1 MKYRYLWIVAF
12 AAGFTAAP
20 TQGQENPV
28 FFGVKAG
35 QIDADQGGFDT
46 ASNIGF
52 LFGYALSRD
61 ATGVLALES
70 EYTRNLSDGDIAGAG
85 DWRIE
90 TLAVY
95 GAYRTTDDV
104 YLKAKA
110 GALSQDVKCQGTRR
124 GICAKASGVSFGAG
138 VGWRLNRKVGF
149 ELEYTLIEEDIGFL
163 SLGYFTHF

>member
-1 MKYRYLWIVAF
+1 MKYRYLSTTAL
-12 AAGFTAAP
+12 AAWLIATPALA
-20 TQGQENPV
+20 QENPV

-35 QIDADQGGFDT
+35 QMDVDQGGFGA

-52 LFGYALSRD
+52 IFGYALLRD
-61 ATGVLALES
+61 AAGAFALEA
-70 EYTRNLSDGDIAGAG
+70 EYTRNLSAGDIAAAG

-95 GAYRTTDDV
+95 GAYRTADNV

-110 GALSQDVKCQGTRR
+110 GALNQDVKCQRTSR
-124 GICAKASGVSFGAG
+124 GICGKASGVSFGAG